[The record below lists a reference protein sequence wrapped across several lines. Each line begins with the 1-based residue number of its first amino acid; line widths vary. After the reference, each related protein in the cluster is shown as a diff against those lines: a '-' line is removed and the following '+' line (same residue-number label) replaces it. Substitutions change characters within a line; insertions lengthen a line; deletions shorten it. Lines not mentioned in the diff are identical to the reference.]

1 MRPRFISLH
10 KIVSKY
16 RYLPSNCDYLLP
28 TQFLSFTHVV
38 LRRLQWNL
46 PCEDCIT
53 GLGKLLLDLVI
64 LPCIGKRR
72 HFLTSFVA
80 LAPPTA
86 SFAPNLRGQKCDRC
100 VTKRDSQTRQ
110 ECDCRPPCDRCVTK
124 RDSQR
129 ANSPC
134 DRSVT
139 FCDCCVTFCDRCV
152 TKRDSQRANWL
163 CDCCVTFCDRCVT

>member
-1 MRPRFISLH
+1 LRPRFISLH

-46 PCEDCIT
+46 PCEDCVT

-100 VTKRDSQTRQ
+100 VTKRDSQPRQ
-110 ECDCRPPCDRCVTK
+110 ECDCGPP
-124 RDSQR
+124 
-129 ANSPC
+129 
-134 DRSVT
+134 
-139 FCDCCVTFCDRCV
+139 CDCCVTFCDRCV
-152 TKRDSQRANWL
+152 TKRDSQRANWP
-163 CDCCVTFCDRCVT
+163 CDRGVTFCDCCAPDL